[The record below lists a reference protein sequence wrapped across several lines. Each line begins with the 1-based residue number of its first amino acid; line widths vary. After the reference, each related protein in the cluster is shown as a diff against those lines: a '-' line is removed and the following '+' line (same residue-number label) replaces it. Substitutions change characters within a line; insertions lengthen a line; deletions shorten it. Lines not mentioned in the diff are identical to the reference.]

1 MSVADLFSVAG
12 KVALVTGGSRGIGL
26 MIASGLVEAG
36 AKVYVAS
43 RKQQDCD
50 RAAAE
55 LSKLGTCVALPGDL
69 ASHAGTRALADAL
82 AAREPALHVLVNNAG
97 ANWGAPLADYP
108 EAGWD
113 KVMALNVKAVFDL
126 TRMLLPQLEAA
137 SRPGDPARVINVGS
151 IDGLSVPLLDTY
163 AYSASKAAVHH
174 LTRVLARKLA
184 PQITVNAIAPGPF
197 ESKMMA
203 VTLKNFGDAIVK
215 SCPLGRIGE
224 PSDMAGIAI
233 YLASKAGAYVTGAVI
248 PVDGGI
254 STTK

>member
-82 AAREPALHVLVNNAG
+82 AAHEPA
-97 ANWGAPLADYP
+97 
-108 EAGWD
+108 
-113 KVMALNVKAVFDL
+113 
-126 TRMLLPQLEAA
+126 
-137 SRPGDPARVINVGS
+137 
-151 IDGLSVPLLDTY
+151 
-163 AYSASKAAVHH
+163 
-174 LTRVLARKLA
+174 
-184 PQITVNAIAPGPF
+184 
-197 ESKMMA
+197 
-203 VTLKNFGDAIVK
+203 
-215 SCPLGRIGE
+215 
-224 PSDMAGIAI
+224 
-233 YLASKAGAYVTGAVI
+233 
-248 PVDGGI
+248 
-254 STTK
+254 